1 MEPVRELENMN
12 KEEPSNKN
20 NPLSLLAMF
29 FAKIA
34 ERWLP
39 DAFVFAILLTLVTFF
54 GGIIIT
60 DSSPLDMALYWG
72 DGFWGLLEFTAQII
86 TTFVMSYALAMTK
99 PVSRALEKIAET
111 CKTPNTAILVVTFT
125 SLVASLLSW
134 GLGLVVAGI
143 MAKNVGQ
150 KVKDVDYRVLVAAG
164 YSGFVIWEGGLS
176 SSPSLFVATEG
187 HNFQEMVGIIPT
199 SETLFSLVNILLVV
213 VIFTTLP
220 FIMKWI
226 HPKRMEDRVLVDA
239 QLLADPAVEEEKLA
253 TTNHPNDKLD
263 RSRMIVFIGGLFGLF
278 YLGYHFYTN
287 GFALDLNT
295 VNLMFLTA
303 ALLLYGNVKE
313 LGNGLKKAS
322 NSVGQFALQY
332 PFYAGIMGM
341 ISASGLAVW
350 MSDGITQVAN
360 EHTLPFFAFLSSGV
374 LNMFVPSGGGQW
386 AIQAPIILPAALD
399 LGVEPA
405 RVVTA
410 VAWGDAWTNMI
421 QPFWAVPLLAIA
433 GLKIKDI
440 MGFCVITLLYSGII
454 ISAVLLLF

>member
-1 MEPVRELENMN
+1 MN
-12 KEEPSNKN
+12 KNE
-20 NPLSLLAMF
+20 L
-29 FAKIA
+29 
-34 ERWLP
+34 
-39 DAFVFAILLTLVTFF
+39 
-54 GGIIIT
+54 
-60 DSSPLDMALYWG
+60 
-72 DGFWGLLEFTAQII
+72 
-86 TTFVMSYALAMTK
+86 
-99 PVSRALEKIAET
+99 
-111 CKTPNTAILVVTFT
+111 
-125 SLVASLLSW
+125 
-134 GLGLVVAGI
+134 
-143 MAKNVGQ
+143 
-150 KVKDVDYRVLVAAG
+150 
-164 YSGFVIWEGGLS
+164 
-176 SSPSLFVATEG
+176 
-187 HNFQEMVGIIPT
+187 IPT
-199 SETLFSLVNILLVV
+199 RFC
-213 VIFTTLP
+213 
-220 FIMKWI
+220 MKAI
-226 HPKRMEDRVLVDA
+226 TKII
-239 QLLADPAVEEEKLA
+239 VEEEKAA

-399 LGVEPA
+399 LGIEPA